1 MERNKTQD
9 SEVAASLTTVR
20 NEIPETKIINENHI
34 IKIESAFLEIN
45 TPETFSS
52 YLFFKRIIDVLGALL
67 GIILLSPLL
76 LLISVLIKV
85 EDPKASIFFI
95 QERVGSK
102 GELFRMYKFRSMIVN
117 AEDLLENI
125 LEKNESTGAMFKM
138 KNDPRVTKIGRF
150 IRRTSLDEIP
160 QLINVLKGEMSL
172 VGPRPP
178 LLREVMLYEGKH
190 FHRLS
195 IKPGCTGLWQVT
207 ARNEVG
213 FEEMVDLD
221 LFYINNRNLSL
232 DVKLILKTIQVMV
245 LRKGM

>member
-1 MERNKTQD
+1 MEREKTQG
-9 SEVAASLTTVR
+9 SEVAASLITVQ
-20 NEIPETKIINENHI
+20 NKMPEEKIINENPI
-34 IKIESAFLEIN
+34 IRIESAFLEIN
-45 TPETFSS
+45 TSETFSF
-52 YLFFKRIIDVLGALL
+52 YLFFKRITDVVGALL
-67 GIILLSPLL
+67 GIILLSPFL
-76 LLISVLIKV
+76 LLISIVIKV

-95 QERVGSK
+95 QERVGVK

-117 AEDLLENI
+117 AEDLLETI

-150 IRRTSLDEIP
+150 IRKTSLDEIP

-190 FHRLS
+190 FRRLS
-195 IKPGCTGLWQVT
+195 VKPGCTGLWQVT

-221 LFYINNRNLSL
+221 LFYINNRNLLL

-245 LRKGM
+245 LKKGM